1 MYRRLTLAV
10 VTQCLATVVII
21 VGSLVFSASIG
32 VAGVGWAYLAAET
45 LTAVILAGPL
55 ISWLRRLQNRAK
67 WERWLAKKSVNQK
80 PMWQVSDVDA

>member
-55 ISWLRRLQNRAK
+55 ISCSADSRTAPSGSGGWRRRA
-67 WERWLAKKSVNQK
+67 
-80 PMWQVSDVDA
+80 